1 MENSF
6 QAYHRGGYGVNCS
19 DRMRNSSPIEESEGI
34 RVVPNLIMRESE
46 LLYMTDPEKLLRE
59 YMKLRNWEYKL
70 DVAHDGGK
78 FKAVVE
84 IDSEDA
90 FTQCS
95 NSQKKALIKVII
107 CVIYHYNSMLA
118 SIWIARHQNIL
129 KDLIR

>member
-6 QAYHRGGYGVNCS
+6 QSYHRGGYGVNCP

-46 LLYMTDPEKLLRE
+46 LLYMTDPEKLLSE
-59 YMKLRNWEYKL
+59 YMKLRNWNYKL
-70 DVAHDGGK
+70 DITHDVGK

-84 IDSEDA
+84 IDSEDT

-118 SIWIARHQNIL
+118 SIWVARHQNIL